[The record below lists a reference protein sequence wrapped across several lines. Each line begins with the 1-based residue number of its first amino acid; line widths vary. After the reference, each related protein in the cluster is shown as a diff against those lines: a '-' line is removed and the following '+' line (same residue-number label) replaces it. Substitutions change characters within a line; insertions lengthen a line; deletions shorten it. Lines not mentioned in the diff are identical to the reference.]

1 MNLVQRA
8 INMITQPRPEWA
20 RVDSEP
26 ATVAGLFTGYAV
38 ILALLPLVGQLL
50 MGLLFAGVFGFTY
63 FLVMGI
69 VGYVVG
75 LAVLYAMILIAN
87 ALAPSFGGTRSDVAA
102 AKLLIFAATPI
113 WLAGLLGFIPG
124 INIIVMLVGFGFAA
138 YLLYIGSTIV
148 MKIPADKA
156 AGYTAVV
163 IIIWIVVSFI
173 ASAIIGAVVL
183 SAVVG
188 TAAIGG
194 GMMLR

>member
-1 MNLVQRA
+1 
-8 INMITQPRPEWA
+8 
-20 RVDSEP
+20 
-26 ATVAGLFTGYAV
+26 
-38 ILALLPLVGQLL
+38 
-50 MGLLFAGVFGFTY
+50 
-63 FLVMGI
+63 
-69 VGYVVG
+69 
-75 LAVLYAMILIAN
+75 MILIAN
-87 ALAPSFGGTRSDVAA
+87 ARAPSCGGTRNDVAA

-148 MKIPADKA
+148 MKVPADKA
-156 AGYTAVV
+156 AGFTAVV

>member
-50 MGLLFAGVFGFTY
+50 MGLLFAGMFGFTY

-75 LAVLYAMILIAN
+75 LAVL
-87 ALAPSFGGTRSDVAA
+87 
-102 AKLLIFAATPI
+102 
-113 WLAGLLGFIPG
+113 
-124 INIIVMLVGFGFAA
+124 
-138 YLLYIGSTIV
+138 
-148 MKIPADKA
+148 
-156 AGYTAVV
+156 
-163 IIIWIVVSFI
+163 
-173 ASAIIGAVVL
+173 
-183 SAVVG
+183 
-188 TAAIGG
+188 
-194 GMMLR
+194 

>member
-8 INMITQPRPEWA
+8 INMITQPRAEWA

-26 ATVAGLFTGYAV
+26 ATVGGLFTGYAM
-38 ILALLPLVGQLL
+38 ILALLPLIGQLL

-87 ALAPSFGGTRSDVAA
+87 ALAPSFSGARNDVAA
-102 AKLLIFAATPI
+102 AKLLIFAATPV

-163 IIIWIVVSFI
+163 ISSWIVVTFI
-173 ASAIIGAVVL
+173 ASAIIGAVGF
-183 SAVVG
+183 SAIVG
-188 TAAIGG
+188 TAAISGG
-194 GMMLR
+194 YMLR